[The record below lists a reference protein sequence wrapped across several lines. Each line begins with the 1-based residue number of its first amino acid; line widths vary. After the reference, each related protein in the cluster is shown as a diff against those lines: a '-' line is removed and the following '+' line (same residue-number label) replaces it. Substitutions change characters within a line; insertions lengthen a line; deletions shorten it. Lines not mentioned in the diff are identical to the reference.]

1 MRLFI
6 AVEIPKNVKEEIIRI
21 QKEIGNELIKAKWLK
36 ENHIHLTLKFLGEVE
51 ENKLDKIK
59 ELLRNIRFEQFKI
72 YSSNIGFFPNE
83 NYIRVLWIGL
93 KSDKI
98 IELQK
103 KIDNELLK
111 LFPKEKKFE
120 PHITLARI
128 KYIKDKDKFKELI
141 KNIKVE
147 KIEFKVDNF
156 KLIKSTLTKQGP
168 IYEVIEEYH

>member
-1 MRLFI
+1 MRCFI
-6 AVEIPKNVKEEIIRI
+6 AIDLENDYFKELQSQIKDIKGTFPKSF
-21 QKEIGNELIKAKWLK
+21 
-36 ENHIHLTLKFLGEVE
+36 HLTLKFLGEVE
-51 ENKLDKIK
+51 ENKADKIK
-59 ELLRNIRFEQFKI
+59 ELLRKIRFEQFNI

-83 NYIRVLWIGL
+83 NYIRVVWVGL
-93 KSDKI
+93 EPRDRI

-128 KYIKDKDKFKELI
+128 KYIKDKGKFKELV

-156 KLIKSTLTKQGP
+156 KLMKSTLTKQGP
-168 IYEVIEEYH
+168 IYEVIETFKSS

>member
-1 MRLFI
+1 MRCFI
-6 AVEIPKNVKEEIIRI
+6 AIDLENDYFKELQSQIKDIKGTFPKSF
-21 QKEIGNELIKAKWLK
+21 
-36 ENHIHLTLKFLGEVE
+36 HLTLKFLGEVE
-51 ENKLDKIK
+51 ENKADKIK
-59 ELLRNIRFEQFKI
+59 ELLRKIRFEQFNI

-83 NYIRVLWIGL
+83 NYIRVVWIGL
-93 KSDKI
+93 EPRDRI

-128 KYIKDKDKFKELI
+128 KYIKDKGKFKELV

-156 KLIKSTLTKQGP
+156 KLMKSTLTKQGP
-168 IYEVIEEYH
+168 IYEVIETFKSS

>member
-1 MRLFI
+1 MRCFI
-6 AVEIPKNVKEEIIRI
+6 AIDLENDYFKELQSQIKDVKGTFPKSF
-21 QKEIGNELIKAKWLK
+21 
-36 ENHIHLTLKFLGEVE
+36 HLTLKFLGEVE
-51 ENKLDKIK
+51 ENKADKIK
-59 ELLRNIRFEQFKI
+59 ELLRNIRFGQFKI

-83 NYIRVLWIGL
+83 NYIRVVWVGL
-93 KSDKI
+93 EPRDRI

-128 KYIKDKDKFKELI
+128 KYIKDKGKFKELV

-156 KLIKSTLTKQGP
+156 KLMKSTLTKQGP
-168 IYEVIEEYH
+168 IYEVIVEFGN